1 MPRKHAT
8 TWLACL
14 TISLTLL
21 CGACSSPAPISNACG
36 WEHQIIP
43 DSGFETRWTRNEK
56 VQIVEH
62 NADVAKFCP

>member
-21 CGACSSPAPISNACG
+21 SAACSSPAPISNACG
-36 WEHQIIP
+36 WLHPIVP
-43 DSGFETRWTRNEK
+43 DAGFETRWTTNEK
-56 VQIVEH
+56 RQTVEL
-62 NADVAKFCP
+62 NLDISRACP

>member
-1 MPRKHAT
+1 MKRQVCRT
-8 TWLACL
+8 TSLMLCFASLLA
-14 TISLTLL
+14 
-21 CGACSSPAPISNACG
+21 ACSSPAPISNACG